1 MSRTILVI
9 DDEEAIRK
17 SVEGALSDEGYSV
30 RTAENAEAGIA
41 SVRKNLPDLV
51 LLDIW
56 MPGTDGIACLE
67 QIKQSFPELP
77 VIIMS
82 GHGTIETAVRA
93 TKSGAYDFI
102 EKPVELDR
110 MLLLIRNAISASRL
124 RAENTALK
132 RQTSNPRRTLIGK
145 SPGIVQV
152 REMVARIAPTSGS
165 VLITGENG
173 TGKEVVAQ
181 MVHSLSPRFKE
192 AFIEVNCAAIPEE
205 LIESELF
212 GHERGAFTGAVSAR
226 RGRFDLADRGT
237 IFLDEVADMSLKAQ
251 AKVLRILQEQRF
263 ERVGGSATQTVD
275 VRIIAATNKDIRELI
290 QKGLFREDLY
300 YRLNVLRIQLPPLRE
315 RSTDIEELANTF
327 LDEFCSI
334 HKKPRRTISAEALK
348 TLSRYPWPGN
358 IRELR
363 NVVERLVILQGA
375 AEDRLPISGN
385 ELYAHLENSLD
396 APESVTTPGASP
408 SEPARDLKAAKAVF
422 EKEFVTRAL
431 EENEWN
437 ISKTAEALGIERTY
451 LHRKMKL
458 LSINTAP

>member
-9 DDEEAIRK
+9 DDEEPIRK
-17 SVEGALSDEGYSV
+17 SVEGALSDEGYTV
-30 RTAENAEAGIA
+30 RTAHDAASGIA
-41 SVRKNLPDLV
+41 SVRQDLPDLV

-56 MPGTDGIACLE
+56 MPGTDGIQCLE
-67 QIKQSFPELP
+67 QMKQSFPELP

-93 TKSGAYDFI
+93 TKSGAYDFL

-132 RQTSNPRRTLIGK
+132 RQASQRRSLIGK
-145 SPGIVQV
+145 SGGISQV
-152 REMVARIAPTSGS
+152 REIVSRIAPTSGS

-173 TGKEVVAQ
+173 TGKEVVAHL
-181 MVHSLSPRFKE
+181 VHSLSPRFKE

-237 IFLDEVADMSLKAQ
+237 IFLDEVADMSLKTQ

-263 ERVGGSATQTVD
+263 ERVGGSTTQTVD
-275 VRIIAATNKDIRELI
+275 VRIIAATNKDIRDLI

-300 YRLNVLRIQLPPLRE
+300 YRLNVLRIQLPALRE
-315 RSTDIEELANTF
+315 RASDVAELMDHF
-327 LDEFCSI
+327 LDEFCAL
-334 HKKPRRTISAEALK
+334 HRKPRRVLSAEAVK
-348 TLSRYPWPGN
+348 TLTQYPWPGN

-363 NVVERLVILQGA
+363 NLVERLVILQGA

-385 ELYAHLENSLD
+385 ELYAHLEVPLD
-396 APESVTTPGASP
+396 GSEPLATQGASP
-408 SEPARDLKAAKAVF
+408 SEPARDLKAAKALF

-458 LSINTAP
+458 LSISEKD